1 MLAVITGDIINSEN
15 YSSSVWIPL
24 LKKCLNTWGTQPL
37 DWDIYRGD
45 EFQLKIAPAK
55 ALKAA
60 IHLKAVIKT
69 VQNLDIRLGIG
80 IGEETYKG
88 QRITESNG
96 SAYQRSGRVFESLKE
111 QKLTLAMAT
120 GTIEQD
126 KVLNLMIRLGL
137 NFMDEWSRVSAEIV
151 AWELEHPNTSQNEI
165 AKHFKIQQSAVSQR
179 QKRARLDLVI
189 DLLYFYEQS
198 VTQLM
203 V

>member
-15 YSSSVWIPL
+15 YSSSVWMPL
-24 LKKCLNTWGTQPL
+24 LKNCLSNWGTQPL

-45 EFQLKIAPAK
+45 EFQLKIAPEE

-69 VQNLDIRLGIG
+69 IQNLDIRLGIG
-80 IGEETYKG
+80 LGEETYKG

-96 SAYQRSGRVFESLKE
+96 SAYQRSGRIFESLKE

-120 GTIEQD
+120 GFEEQD
-126 KVLNLMIRLGL
+126 KVLNLMIRLAL
-137 NFMDEWSRVSAEIV
+137 NFMDDWSRVSAEII
-151 AWELEHPNTSQNEI
+151 AWELEYPNTSQKDI

-179 QKRARLDLVI
+179 QKRARLELVLE
-189 DLLYFYEQS
+189 LLSFYKQY

>member
-15 YSSSVWIPL
+15 YSSSVWMPL
-24 LKKCLNTWGTQPL
+24 LKNCLSNWGTQPL

-45 EFQLKIAPAK
+45 EFQLKIAPEE

-69 VQNLDIRLGIG
+69 IQNLDIRLGIG
-80 IGEETYKG
+80 LGEETYKG

-96 SAYQRSGRVFESLKE
+96 SAYQRSGRIFESLKE

-120 GTIEQD
+120 GFEEQD
-126 KVLNLMIRLGL
+126 KVLNLMIRLAL
-137 NFMDEWSRVSAEIV
+137 NFMDDWSRVSAEII
-151 AWELEHPNTSQNEI
+151 AWELEYPNTSQKDI

-179 QKRARLDLVI
+179 QKRARLELVI
-189 DLLYFYEQS
+189 ELLSFYKQY

>member
-24 LKKCLNTWGTQPL
+24 LKKCLSTWGTQPL

-96 SAYQRSGRVFESLKE
+96 SAYQRSGRIFESLKE
-111 QKLTLAMAT
+111 QKLTLALAT
-120 GTIEQD
+120 GTEEQD

-198 VTQLM
+198 LIQLM